1 MKTKAINLAVLEDD
15 SVLREE
21 LCAYLSDNGF
31 VTHEAMLGLALDAL
45 LLEHRIDLILL
56 DLNLPGENGFDIA
69 RRLKRNQPHIGILM
83 LTART
88 SLSDRIKSYE
98 SGVDIY
104 LPKPTPAAEILAAL
118 NSIYRR
124 ISRAD
129 LERSSWILD
138 TANRQ
143 LCLTPQNIIVHLT
156 MTEVQILI
164 VLIRSKEHKIDADS
178 FCVELTKNSH
188 RQAFSKRAL
197 ENSISRLRKK
207 VTDLLPGEATHF
219 IDSIWG
225 FGYQLCIPVSLKT
238 P

>member
-1 MKTKAINLAVLEDD
+1 MKTSAINIVVVEDD

-21 LCAYLSDNGF
+21 LCAYLTINGF
-31 VTHEAMLGLALDAL
+31 VTYEAMLGLALDVL

-56 DLNLPGENGFDIA
+56 DLNLPGESGFDIA
-69 RRLKRNQPHIGILM
+69 RRLKSNQPHIGILM

-124 ISRAD
+124 ISQAHP
-129 LERSSWILD
+129 EMPTWTLD
-138 TANRQ
+138 SANRR
-143 LCLTPQNIIVHLT
+143 LFLTRQNSIVHLT

-164 VLIRSKEHKIDADS
+164 VLIRSKENKIDADA
-178 FCVELTKNSH
+178 FCVELSRKSNQ
-188 RQAFSKRAL
+188 RPISKRAL

-207 VTDLLPGEATHF
+207 VTDLLPDETTHF

-225 FGYQLCIPVSLKT
+225 FGYQLCMPVSLKT
-238 P
+238 